1 MSLIKYLIKEPIS
14 DTNDKLFKD
23 ADLTQLAW
31 RHMNGSVYKG
41 PVPGSNFH
49 HIPSW
54 SVFGDTC
61 LEWGCP

>member
-1 MSLIKYLIKEPIS
+1 MFLIKYLIKEPTS
-14 DTNDKLFKD
+14 DTADKLFKD

-31 RHMNGSVYKG
+31 RYSNDSGYKS
-41 PVPGSNFH
+41 PVPGSNFQ

-54 SVFGDTC
+54 SVFGDFS